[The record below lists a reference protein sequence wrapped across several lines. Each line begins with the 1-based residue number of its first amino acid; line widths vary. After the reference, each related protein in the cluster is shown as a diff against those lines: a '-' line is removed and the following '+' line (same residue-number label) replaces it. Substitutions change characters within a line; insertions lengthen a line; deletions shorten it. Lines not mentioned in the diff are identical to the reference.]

1 LWFREGVMKIW
12 VGVSALLL
20 SVGSLL
26 YGQAVPNTTISS
38 TGANSSGFPLDGT
51 LHYALTAGEIVQFGL
66 YGSGETTS
74 STNLSANAAFTSE
87 NENRPFSMVLAG
99 GGLLSNGQ
107 GQGSYTYWNVAV
119 TQGYITRR
127 WAFNISDSFSFLP
140 QSPTTGLSGIP
151 GVGDL
156 GAFPVQGPSE
166 GPAGGVLTYS
176 GNRVTNSVTGSV
188 ERQISPAT
196 SISGSGS
203 WSIIHFIDEN
213 AGFDSDNESGTVA
226 LNRRFDAR
234 SSASLNG
241 VYSTFS
247 YSNTGLSQGYPSFQT
262 KGVNLSYQRLL
273 SRGLSMSVSGGPL
286 WISSSN
292 SAEVPSRLSAAGSAT
307 LSYNHKLTN
316 ASLGYSR
323 GANAGS
329 GAVGGALS
337 DNITGSL
344 AHTFGRKWVASADMG
359 YSHSTGLQQFLVAG
373 SPVGVN
379 QVFDTVFFGAQL
391 TRGFGPH
398 WSGYASYSFQH
409 QSSTYSE
416 MTQNAFIGTYQ
427 TIGIGV
433 TFTPRSTRL
442 GQF

>member
-1 LWFREGVMKIW
+1 MKIW

-51 LHYALTAGEIVQFGL
+51 LHYAMTGSEIVQFGF

-74 STNLSANAAFTSE
+74 STNLSGDAAFTSKSE
-87 NENRPFSMVLAG
+87 TKPFSMVLAG
-99 GGLLSNGQ
+99 GVLLPNQ
-107 GQGSYTYWNVAV
+107 GQGTYTYWNVAV
-119 TQGYITRR
+119 TQGLITRH

-156 GAFPVQGPSE
+156 GALPVQGPAQ

-176 GNRVTNSVTGSV
+176 GDRFVNQLSGSA
-188 ERQISPAT
+188 ERQIGPRT

-203 WSIIHFIDEN
+203 WSTIHFMDDN
-213 AGFDSDNESGTVA
+213 AGLDSNGETGTVA
-226 LNRRFDAR
+226 VNQRLDAR
-234 SSASLNG
+234 SSASVG
-241 VYSTFS
+241 AAYST
-247 YSNTGLSQGYPSFQT
+247 YGYGDAGLSVGYPDFQT
-262 KGVNLSYQRLL
+262 KSISVSYQRLL
-273 SRGLSMSVSGGPL
+273 SHSLSMSASAGPV
-286 WISSSN
+286 WISSSD
-292 SAEVPSRLSAAGSAT
+292 SALIPTRLSTAASASLGYT
-307 LSYNHKLTN
+307 HKLTN

-323 GANAGS
+323 GVNAGS
-329 GAVGGALS
+329 GVLGGAIS
-337 DNITGSL
+337 DSVFASVG
-344 AHTFGRKWVASADMG
+344 HTYGRKWVASADVG
-359 YSHSTGLQQFLVAG
+359 YAHSASLEEFLVVG
-373 SPVGVN
+373 SPVEVN
-379 QVFDTVFFGAQL
+379 QVFETVFGGVQL

-398 WSGYASYSFQH
+398 WSGYASYSVQH
-409 QSSTYSE
+409 QSSANSVQTG
-416 MTQNAFIGTYQ
+416 NAFIGNSQ
-427 TIGIGV
+427 SVGIGV